1 MGVQQAY
8 PSVNAGC
15 GCGSTRAFPAPPAPG
30 QQGPGQAPGQGF
42 GPGFGQGPG
51 FGPGPFPPFPGPGP
65 FPPFPGPGPF
75 PPFPGPGPFPPSPGP
90 FPPFPAQR
98 FVTVFI
104 NGGRQFPWLTRTFNI
119 PHRFGMTVRQALAA
133 TGTVQFGLGGQIVSV
148 GGVYTG
154 PGSNIRTTV
163 RLNGRFIPPGL
174 LNTPVQPGGFI
185 SLELSRF
192 F

>member
-1 MGVQQAY
+1 MEVQQAY
-8 PSVNAGC
+8 PTVDAGC
-15 GCGSTRAFPAPPAPG
+15 GCDASRAFPAPQTPM
-30 QQGPGQAPGQGF
+30 QQGPGQAPGQQF
-42 GPGFGQGPG
+42 GPG

-90 FPPFPAQR
+90 GPFPPFPGQR
-98 FVTVFI
+98 PVTVFI
-104 NGGRQFPWLTRTFNI
+104 NGGRQFPWLTRSYSI
-119 PHRFGMTVRQALAA
+119 PHRFGLTVRQALAA
-133 TGTVQFGLGGQIVSV
+133 TEVVQFGLSGQIVSV

-163 RLNGRFIPPGL
+163 RLNGREL
-174 LNTPVQPGGFI
+174 QPGFLNAPVTPGSFI

-192 F
+192 FT